1 MASDATLSPSESI
14 DIRRT
19 DTRGFIPRLALGTWN
34 FCRRKPLGAISA
46 VAILLVIA
54 CAIFADVLA
63 PHDYASR
70 VGAPLQ
76 GPSADYYFGTDHQ
89 GRDLFSRIIYGSRA
103 TVVIGLGAAA
113 LATFVA
119 LTVGVTA
126 GFLGGWYDTLSQ
138 RLVDTVMAL
147 PGIVVVLAVAA
158 YVGSTPIIIILLL
171 GFLLAPG
178 MSRVIRGSTVA
189 VREAPYI
196 EAARAVSASTPRLIL
211 RHTLPNVMAPT
222 IVIGTIAVG
231 NAILAE
237 AALSFLGFGVVPP
250 TPSWGQ
256 QLGQSGVLYMSIQPW
271 LAIIPGIAISITV
284 FAFNMLGDALRDVL
298 DPRLRNV

>member
-1 MASDATLSPSESI
+1 MASDATLTPSESI
-14 DIRRT
+14 DVRRG

-63 PHDYASR
+63 PHDYAER

-76 GPSADYYFGTDHQ
+76 GPSGDYYFGTDHQ

-119 LTVGVTA
+119 LAVGVTA